1 MSVAA
6 VVFDMDGVLVDSEHV
21 WDAARREL
29 VAETGGTWTDEATHA
44 MLGMSSKEWPVYVR
58 DALRVPLSAD
68 EINAE
73 VVRRMRAHY
82 DAALPLLPGAREAV
96 ARLAGAFPLGLASSS
111 NRELIDLVLDAAG
124 LAQHFAATVS
134 SEEVAAGKPSPD
146 VYLECVAR
154 LDVDATGCV
163 AIEDSTNGILS
174 AATAGLA
181 VIALPNSQFPPARG
195 AIARA
200 ADLITSL
207 DDLTVE
213 RVRASAP
220 DVQPSG

>member
-1 MSVAA
+1 MNVAA

-96 ARLAGAFPLGLASSS
+96 ARVAGAFTLGLASSS
-111 NRELIDLVLDAAG
+111 NRELIDLVLGAAG
-124 LAQHFAATVS
+124 LARHFKATVS

-154 LDVDATGCV
+154 LGADAAECV

-181 VIALPNSQFPPARG
+181 VIALPNPQFPPARG

-213 RVRASAP
+213 RVRATRA
-220 DVQPSG
+220 

>member
-96 ARLAGAFPLGLASSS
+96 ARMAGAFPLGLASSS
-111 NRELIDLVLDAAG
+111 NRELIDLVLETSG

-154 LDVDATGCV
+154 LDVEAAECV

-213 RVRASAP
+213 RVRASRA
-220 DVQPSG
+220 

>member
-96 ARLAGAFPLGLASSS
+96 ARMAGAFPLGLASSS

-154 LDVDATGCV
+154 LDVDAAGCV

-213 RVRASAP
+213 RVRASRA
-220 DVQPSG
+220 

>member
-96 ARLAGAFPLGLASSS
+96 ARLAGAFTLGLASSS

-124 LAQHFAATVS
+124 LARHFAATVS

-154 LDVDATGCV
+154 LGVDAAGCV

-181 VIALPNSQFPPARG
+181 VIALPNAQFPPARG

-213 RVRASAP
+213 RVRTARA
-220 DVQPSG
+220 

>member
-58 DALRVPLSAD
+58 DALRVPLSAE

-96 ARLAGAFPLGLASSS
+96 ARVADAFTLGLASSS

-124 LAQHFAATVS
+124 LARHFAATVS

-154 LDVDATGCV
+154 LGVDAAGCV

-181 VIALPNSQFPPARG
+181 VIALPNAQFPPARG

-213 RVRASAP
+213 RVRTARA
-220 DVQPSG
+220 

>member
-96 ARLAGAFPLGLASSS
+96 ARLAGAFTLGLASSS

-154 LDVDATGCV
+154 LDVDAAGCV

-213 RVRASAP
+213 RVRASRA
-220 DVQPSG
+220 

>member
-96 ARLAGAFPLGLASSS
+96 ARLAGAFTLGLASSS
-111 NRELIDLVLDAAG
+111 NRELIDLVLAAAG

-154 LDVDATGCV
+154 LDVDAAGCV

-213 RVRASAP
+213 RVRASRA
-220 DVQPSG
+220 